1 MNDVLMNLFYLLMHE
16 IYVIC
21 SAVWYKKYDLHTI
34 INLDNW
40 RIFHISET
48 LNNNTHTCTLY

>member
-34 INLDNW
+34 INLDN
-40 RIFHISET
+40 
-48 LNNNTHTCTLY
+48 